1 MTLARHASWRRRA
14 GWPLVWAATV
24 AAQAWLWAAA
34 RPKVRATSDD
44 GVGAYAQ
51 RSHLSVFGADATFM
65 LVTGAFAL
73 LAAVLTVAM
82 RLGRPLTPLQVL
94 LSTLAT
100 VVTAAAVMLVAPL
113 LDAVSRGA
121 GQPFPPARLPAG
133 ATAVEPA
140 RLHAYGSLLVGALVW
155 LAALLASAAVRPR
168 EPR

>member
-14 GWPLVWAATV
+14 GWPLVWAAAV

-82 RLGRPLTPLQVL
+82 RRGRPLTPLQVL

-121 GQPFPPARLPAG
+121 GQPFPPARLPRAHRRRG
-133 ATAVEPA
+133 QQRREPHQSADQQRAVGVQPGGLDG
-140 RLHAYGSLLVGALVW
+140 RGTS
-155 LAALLASAAVRPR
+155 R